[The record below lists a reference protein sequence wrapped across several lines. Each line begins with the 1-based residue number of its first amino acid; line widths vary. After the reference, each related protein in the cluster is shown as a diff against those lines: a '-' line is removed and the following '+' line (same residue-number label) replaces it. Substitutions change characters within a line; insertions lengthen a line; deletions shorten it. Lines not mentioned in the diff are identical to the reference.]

1 MKIISI
7 MNLKGGVG
15 KTVTAIN
22 MAAILSRDYQA
33 PVLLVDADSQGNLSE
48 FVRAG
53 LPEKACRNEGGLADL
68 LRGVDGTIRAT
79 AIEGADLLP
88 ATDDLMELDVS
99 TVRSGKSDPMHLVD
113 FLTDCDADYAYC
125 IIDCPP
131 AFNAAATAALVAAD
145 EVLIPMKLDAFGLRG
160 MTNLLAQV
168 KNMQKVNPG
177 LEVAGILPTMYYKT
191 TQMDYAEK
199 LLRESGLP
207 VYSHIRRSTKV
218 DEMTFAQLP
227 IIKSSPKSGAC
238 RDYRRFVAEWL
249 RGGEQNAV

>member
-1 MKIISI
+1 MKTVSI

-22 MAAILSRDYQA
+22 MAAILTRDYQA
-33 PVLLVDADSQGNLSE
+33 AVLLVDADSQGNLTE

-53 LPEKACRNEGGLADL
+53 LPAGPRPNGGLADL
-68 LRGVDGTIRAT
+68 LRGAGGQIQTT

-99 TVRSGKSDPMHLVD
+99 TVRSGQSDPMHLVD
-113 FLTDCDADYAYC
+113 FLTEYADEYAYC

-131 AFNAAATAALVAAD
+131 AFNAAATAALIAAD

-160 MTNLLAQV
+160 MANLLAQIR
-168 KNMQKVNPG
+168 NMQKVNSG
-177 LEVAGILPTMYYKT
+177 LEVAGILPTMYYRT
-191 TQMDYAEK
+191 VQMDTAET
-199 LLRESGLP
+199 LLRESSLP

-249 RGGEQNAV
+249 RGGEQDGV

>member
-1 MKIISI
+1 MKTISI

-22 MAAILSRDYQA
+22 MAAILSRDYA
-33 PVLLVDADSQGNLSE
+33 ATVLLVDADSQGNLTE
-48 FVRAG
+48 FIRAG
-53 LPEKACRNEGGLADL
+53 LPAKSCRNEGGLADL
-68 LRGVDGTIRAT
+68 LRGIDGAIRTT
-79 AIEGADLLP
+79 ALDGADLIP
-88 ATDDLMELDVS
+88 ASDDLMDLDVS

-113 FLTDCDADYAYC
+113 FLRDCDDEYAYC

-131 AFNAAATAALVAAD
+131 AFNAAATAALIAAD

-160 MTNLLAQV
+160 MANLLAQV
-168 KNMQKVNPG
+168 KNMQRVNPR
-177 LEVAGILPTMYYKT
+177 LEVGGILPTMYYKAE
-191 TQMDYAEK
+191 QMDTAEK

-249 RGGEQNAV
+249 RGGEQDGV